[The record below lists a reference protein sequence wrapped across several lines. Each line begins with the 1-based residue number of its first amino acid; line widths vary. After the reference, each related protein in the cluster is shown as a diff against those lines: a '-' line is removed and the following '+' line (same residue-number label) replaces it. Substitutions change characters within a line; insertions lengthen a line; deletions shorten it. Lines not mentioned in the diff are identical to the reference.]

1 MEWRT
6 HLPKIVILKGLPA
19 SGKSTKALE
28 LLKQKRSKRI
38 NFDLLREML
47 DGPGGWS
54 RGNEAFVHEVTEA
67 ITGLAVKHGKDVILD
82 NTNLSKSQI
91 NLANALKSK
100 FRLDEEMIDFT
111 DVDVEECIKR
121 DAGRSNP
128 VGADVILEMY
138 NKYVRNNKFN
148 SDFDPSLSDCV
159 IVDLDGTLADHGRER
174 SPFDWDKVYGDSVRW
189 HVQKAVKGFQKQGV
203 LPVFVSGRE
212 DTGICRQETER
223 WLKDKAGFEGNPL
236 FMRPEGDYR
245 KDYIVKAEIYE
256 KHIKGNFNVVALMD
270 DRAAVVRK
278 CWDRLG
284 FGDRIFRVGRIDADN
299 F

>member
-1 MEWRT
+1 MVEWRIL
-6 HLPKIVILKGLPA
+6 LPKLYIIRGIPG

-28 LLKQKRSKRI
+28 ILKQKRSKRI

-54 RGNEAFVHEVTEA
+54 RGNEAFLHEVAKA
-67 ITGLAVKHGKDVILD
+67 ISGIAVENGFDVILD
-82 NTNLSKSQI
+82 NTNLSHRQHD
-91 NLANALKSK
+91 LANAIKSK
-100 FRLDEEMIDFT
+100 FRLEEEVIDFT
-111 DVDVEECIKR
+111 GVDVDVCIQR
-121 DAGRSNP
+121 DASRSNP
-128 VGADVILEMY
+128 VGRDVILEMY
-138 NKYVRNNKFN
+138 NKYVRNNSFN
-148 SDFDPSLSDCV
+148 RDFDPSLSDCV
-159 IVDLDGTLADHGRER
+159 IVDLDGTLADHGKER

-223 WLKDKAGFEGNPL
+223 WLKDKAGFEGHPL
-236 FMRPEGDYR
+236 FMRSKGDHR

-256 KHIKGNFNVVALMD
+256 NHINGNFNVVAIMD
-270 DRAAVVRK
+270 DRQQTVRG
-278 CWDRLG
+278 WDRLG